1 MVGSECDVN
10 VPGVGRGA
18 VARRAGPRHGL
29 RAPSPSWLWR
39 GLVIAAALAL
49 ASCSGSP
56 TSTDAGLDD
65 AGVTDAGLDAG
76 QPDAS
81 VDDAGLPDAGGADAG
96 IPDAGSPD
104 AGAPGEAWAYVGS
117 GNGRI
122 SAYRLGTDAGL
133 LDLAGST
140 MAGANP
146 SYLAFLPRER
156 RVYAVNETTPGQL
169 SAFVA
174 SPDGG
179 LALLNRVSSAGDGPA
194 HLAVDPSGRFV
205 AAANYGSGHV
215 GVIAL
220 TDAGL
225 GASVDVES
233 PGTYPHQVVFSAD
246 GRFAWVPCK
255 GSDLVAQF
263 RFDAATG
270 QLTANTPASVATATG
285 AGPRHL
291 ALHPGGQWAF
301 LINELDSTL
310 SSYAVSADGALSL
323 VDTKSTLP
331 SGFMGSNTGAH
342 VVVHPSGR
350 FVYGSNRG
358 DDSLVAFSVNEATG
372 ALTLIGHVKTGGTT
386 PRDFTLT
393 PDGTRLLVANQGSG
407 TVNAFRVDAMT
418 GELVALGPV
427 AAVSAPAFVGTV
439 VWP

>member
-1 MVGSECDVN
+1 MS
-10 VPGVGRGA
+10 PAARA
-18 VARRAGPRHGL
+18 RVAK
-29 RAPSPSWLWR
+29 WL
-39 GLVIAAALAL
+39 LASALAAALA
-49 ASCSGSP
+49 ACSGAP
-56 TSTDAGLDD
+56 GVTDAGLDD
-65 AGVTDAGLDAG
+65 AG

-81 VDDAGLPDAGGADAG
+81 MEDAGVSDSGTPDAGEADAGLPDAGA
-96 IPDAGSPD
+96 PDASV
-104 AGAPGEAWAYVGS
+104 PGEAWVYAGS

-133 LDLAGST
+133 LDFAGNLS
-140 MAGANP
+140 AGPNP
-146 SYLAFLPRER
+146 SYLAFLASAR

-169 SAFVA
+169 SAFAVSA
-174 SPDGG
+174 DGG
-179 LALLNRVSSAGDGPA
+179 LSLLNRVSSSGDGPA

-215 GVIAL
+215 AVVTL
-220 TDAGL
+220 TDGGL
-225 GASVDVES
+225 GATVDVET

-263 RFDAATG
+263 HFDAATG
-270 QLTANTPASVATATG
+270 QLTANTPASIATAAG

-291 ALHPGGQWAF
+291 ALHPGGHWAF

-310 SSYAVSADGALSL
+310 SSYAVGADGTLSL

-331 SGFMGSNTGAH
+331 AGFMGSNTGAN

-358 DDSLVAFSVNEATG
+358 DDSVVAFSVDETTG
-372 ALTLIGHVKTGGTT
+372 ALTLMGHVKTGGAT

-407 TVNAFRVDAMT
+407 TLHAFRVDETT
-418 GELVALGPV
+418 GALTALGEV
-427 AAVSAPAFVGTV
+427 AAVNAPAFVGAV

>member
-1 MVGSECDVN
+1 M
-10 VPGVGRGA
+10 
-18 VARRAGPRHGL
+18 
-29 RAPSPSWLWR
+29 
-39 GLVIAAALAL
+39 AAAAFAL
-49 ASCSGSP
+49 ASCSGTP
-56 TSTDAGLDD
+56 TAMDAGPDDAGAVDAGADAGL
-65 AGVTDAGLDAG
+65 
-76 QPDAS
+76 S
-81 VDDAGLPDAGGADAG
+81 DDAGLPDAGDTDAG
-96 IPDAGSPD
+96 IPDAGSED
-104 AGAPGEAWAYVGS
+104 AGMPGDTWAFVGS

-122 SAYRLGTDAGL
+122 SRYRYGTDAGL
-133 LDLAGST
+133 LDFADST

-169 SAFVA
+169 SAFAVA
-174 SPDGG
+174 LDGG
-179 LALLNRVSSAGDGPA
+179 LALLNRVSSSGDGPA
-194 HLAVDPSGRFV
+194 HLAVDPTGRWV

-215 GVIAL
+215 GVVAL

-270 QLTANTPASVATATG
+270 QLTANTPPSVATATG

-310 SSYAVSADGALSL
+310 SSYAVSGGGALTL

-342 VVVHPSGR
+342 VVVHPSGH

-358 DDSLVAFSVNEATG
+358 DNSLVAFSVSEATG
-372 ALTLIGHVKTGGTT
+372 ALTLIGHVKTGGAT

-393 PDGTRLLVANQGSG
+393 PDGSVLLVANQGAG
-407 TVNAFRVDAMT
+407 TVHAFRVDAVT
-418 GELVALGPV
+418 GALVALGQV
-427 AAVSAPAFVGTV
+427 ATVNAPAFVGAV